1 MVMGD
6 ITGPAMAICT
16 KLYGNDLKCDVVQVA
31 HHGYQTWGND
41 KAIADSYK
49 IMAPELV
56 IWPMGL
62 HAHSTHKEK
71 SFNKVLWDGSN
82 KNLKQVL
89 VAGWNG
95 TTHTIPLPFNGDVS
109 TITSKITS
117 EK

>member
-6 ITGPAMAICT
+6 ITGPAMAICN
-16 KLYGNDLKCDVVQVA
+16 KLYGNDLRCEVVQVA

-41 KAIADSYK
+41 KAIANSYLL
-49 IMAPELV
+49 MSPEIV

-62 HAHSTHKEK
+62 HAYSTYKNK
-71 SFNKVLWDGSN
+71 AYSKVLWDGSN
-82 KNLKQVL
+82 KNFKEVY

-95 TTHTIPLPFNGDVS
+95 TTHTIPLPFNGDLS

-117 EK
+117 E